1 LTNAAGGVILYSTK
15 GKQKEIKTMKNYKIQ
30 MMTEADYN
38 SYMMGSWNYRVV
50 TVVMEANSA
59 EEAIKMAEA
68 FNPNMVINKTFVK
81 EVN

>member
-1 LTNAAGGVILYSTK
+1 MTNTAGSVILYSTK
-15 GKQKEIKTMKNYKIQ
+15 GKQKEIKTMKNYNIQ
-30 MMTEADYN
+30 MMTEADYDN
-38 SYMMGSWNYRVV
+38 YMMGGWNYRVV

-59 EEAIKMAEA
+59 EEAVKMAEA